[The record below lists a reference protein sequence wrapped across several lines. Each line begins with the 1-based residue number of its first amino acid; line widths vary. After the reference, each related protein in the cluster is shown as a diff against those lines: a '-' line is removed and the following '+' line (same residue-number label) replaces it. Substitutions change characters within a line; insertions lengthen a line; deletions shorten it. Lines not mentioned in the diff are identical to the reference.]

1 MSPPEVEGDAE
12 MMDVSA
18 FIERVHRS
26 GYFNTWI
33 SIDEGSV
40 IGAGAVV
47 TKSIPKFSV
56 AFGVTARIVKDKKV
70 IAMTLSM
77 W

>member
-18 FIERVHRS
+18 FIELVRRS
-26 GYFNTWI
+26 GHFNPWI

-40 IGAGAVV
+40 IGAEVA
-47 TKSIPKFSV
+47 KSVPKFSV
-56 AFGVTARIVKDKKV
+56 AFGVPARIVKDKKV